1 MAWRNLLSGEYN
13 LPERVS
19 IFDTT
24 LRDGEQTPGV
34 ALTPEEKVEIAIQ
47 LDKLG
52 VDIIEAGFPITS
64 KGEQKAVSDIC
75 KLGLSAKIC
84 ALARCEKN
92 DIDVAVDTGVDWVHV
107 FLATSDIHLKYK
119 LRMTREQALTKIA
132 EAVEYAKSR
141 GVVVHYSAEDATRTE
156 HDFLMK
162 ALKVAADAGADSI
175 DIPDTVG
182 FAIPMVIRKIVS
194 SAKAVTGKPIA
205 VHCHDDMGLAVANS
219 LSAVEAG
226 AEIIHATVNGI
237 GERAGNASLE
247 EIVVAL
253 HTLYGVKTNINLQE
267 IYKTSKLVAKLTG
280 VWIPKNKAIVG
291 ENAFA
296 HESGIHVHGVLGSP
310 ETYEPIM
317 PETVGRKR
325 KIVAGKHS
333 GIHGIDFMLKEYG
346 LDIDRAKAKEVL
358 ERVKTLGDM
367 GMRVSDTKLKA
378 IAEEI
383 AGKPRGDRL
392 ISLKGLD
399 ITSNMNGAMARISL
413 KIGDDIVMAESFDK
427 SPVAASLSALL
438 NALSSKMNV
447 KLIDFKIDATSYSP
461 DLTCEAEVVLTVN
474 DSQELVGEAVGHDPA
489 FVVVNAIISGIEK
502 AMLHAAGE
510 GMV

>member
-1 MAWRNLLSGEYN
+1 MAWRKILSEGYN
-13 LPERVS
+13 IPERVS

-34 ALTPEEKVEIAIQ
+34 ALTPEDKVEIAIQ

-92 DIDVAVDTGVDWVHV
+92 DIDAAVDAGVDWVHV
-107 FLATSDIHLKYK
+107 FLATSDIHLKHK

-141 GVVVHYSAEDATRTE
+141 GVIVHYSAEDATRTE

-162 ALKVAADAGADSI
+162 ALKVAVDAGADSV

-182 FAIPMVIRKIVS
+182 FGIPAAIRRIVS
-194 SAKAVTGKPIA
+194 SAKFVTGKPVA

-226 AEIIHATVNGI
+226 AEIIHATINGI

-253 HTLYGVKTNINLQE
+253 NMLYGVKTNINLQE
-267 IYKTSKLVAKLTG
+267 IYKTSRLVAKLTG

-296 HESGIHVHGVLGSP
+296 HESGIHVHGILGSP
-310 ETYEPIM
+310 ETYEPIA
-317 PETVGRKR
+317 PELVGRRR

-333 GIHGIDFMLKEYG
+333 GIHSIDFLLKERG
-346 LDIDRAKAKEVL
+346 LEMDKVKAREVL
-358 ERVKTLGDM
+358 ERVKALGDM
-367 GMRVSDTKLKA
+367 GMRVSDAKLKE

-383 AGKPRGDRL
+383 VGESRDSRT
-392 ISLKGLD
+392 IFLKEFSVV
-399 ITSNMNGAMARISL
+399 SNTNCATARISL
-413 KIGDDIVMAESFDK
+413 KIGDEVITAESLDH

-438 NALSSKMNV
+438 NAVSRKMNI
-447 KLIDFKIDATSYSP
+447 KLIDFRIDATSYSP
-461 DLTCEAEVVLTVN
+461 DLKCEAEVVLSVN
-474 DSQELVGEAVGHDPA
+474 NSQEYVGEAVGHDPA
-489 FVVVNAIISGIEK
+489 FVTVNAIITGIEK
-502 AMLHAAGE
+502 A
-510 GMV
+510 VQSSRS

>member
-1 MAWRNLLSGEYN
+1 MAWRKILSEDYN

-34 ALTPEEKVEIAIQ
+34 ALTPEEKMEIAIQ

-52 VDIIEAGFPITS
+52 VDVIEAGFPITS
-64 KGEQKAVSDIC
+64 RGEWKAVSEIC

-92 DIDVAVDTGVDWVHV
+92 DIDVAVDAGVEWVHV
-107 FLATSDIHLKYK
+107 FLATSDIHLKHK
-119 LRMTREQALTKIA
+119 LRMTREQALEKIS
-132 EAVEYAKSR
+132 EAIEYAKSR
-141 GVVVHYSAEDATRTE
+141 GVIVHYSAEDATRTGY
-156 HDFLMK
+156 DFLMR
-162 ALKVAADAGADSI
+162 ALKTAADTGADSL

-182 FAIPMVIRKIVS
+182 FAVPTAIRRIVS
-194 SAKAVTGKPIA
+194 SAKRLTGKPIA

-253 HTLYGVKTNINLQE
+253 HTLYGVKTGINLQE

-296 HESGIHVHGVLGSP
+296 HESGIHVHGILGSP
-310 ETYEPIM
+310 ETYEPIA
-317 PETVGRKR
+317 PGLVGRRR
-325 KIVAGKHS
+325 KIVVGKHS
-333 GIHGIDFMLKEYG
+333 GIHSIDFLLKEHG
-346 LDIDRAKAKEVL
+346 LYMDRAKAKEVL
-358 ERVKTLGDM
+358 EKVKSLGDM
-367 GMRVSDTKLKA
+367 GVRVPDAELKT
-378 IAEEI
+378 IAEEVI
-383 AGKPRGDRL
+383 GKSKGNRL
-392 ISLKGLD
+392 ISLKELEV
-399 ITSNMNGAMARISL
+399 TSNTNGATARISL
-413 KIGDDIVMAESFDK
+413 EIGDEIVTAMSLGH
-427 SPVAASLSALL
+427 SPAIASLSALM
-438 NALSSKMNV
+438 NAISSKMNV
-447 KLIDFKIDATSYSP
+447 KLIDFRIDATSYSP
-461 DLTCEAEVVLTVN
+461 DLTCEAEVVLTID
-474 DSQELVGEAVGHDPA
+474 DSSEFVGEAVGHDPA
-489 FVVVNAIISGIEK
+489 FVIITAVIAGIER
-502 AMLHAAGE
+502 AMLYSVGGGAT
-510 GMV
+510 

>member
-1 MAWRNLLSGEYN
+1 MAWRKLLSEEYI

-47 LDKLG
+47 LDRLG

-64 KGEQKAVSDIC
+64 KGELKAVSEIC

-92 DIDVAVDTGVDWVHV
+92 DIDAAVDTGVDWVHV
-107 FLATSDIHLKYK
+107 FLATSDIHLKHK
-119 LRMTREQALTKIA
+119 LRMTREQALEKIA

-182 FAIPMVIRKIVS
+182 FAVPAAIRRFVS
-194 SAKAVTGKPIA
+194 SAKIVTGKPIA

-226 AEIIHATVNGI
+226 AEIIHATINGI

-253 HTLYGVKTNINLQE
+253 HTLYDVKTNINLQE
-267 IYKTSKLVAKLTG
+267 IYKTSRLVAKLTG

-310 ETYEPIM
+310 ETYEPIA
-317 PETVGRKR
+317 PELVGRRR

-333 GIHGIDFMLKEYG
+333 GIHGIDFLLKECG
-346 LDIDRAKAKEVL
+346 LDMDRAKAKEVL
-358 ERVKTLGDM
+358 EKVKALGDM
-367 GMRVSDTKLKA
+367 GMRVPDAQLKA

-383 AGKPRGDRL
+383 VGKPEDTRL
-392 ISLKGLD
+392 ISLKEFS
-399 ITSNMNGAMARISL
+399 IMSNVNGAMARISL
-413 KIGDDIVMAESFDK
+413 KIDNEVVTAESFGH
-427 SPVAASLSALL
+427 SPVIASISALM
-438 NALSSKMNV
+438 NAVSSKMNV
-447 KLIDFKIDATSYSP
+447 KLIDFRIDATSYSP

-474 DSQELVGEAVGHDPA
+474 DSQECVGEAVGHDPA
-489 FVVVNAIISGIEK
+489 FVIVSAVIAGIEK
-502 AMLHAAGE
+502 TILSSVGREAT
-510 GMV
+510 

>member
-1 MAWRNLLSGEYN
+1 MAWKKILSEEYT
-13 LPERVS
+13 LPERVL

-47 LDKLG
+47 LDRLG

-64 KGEQKAVSDIC
+64 KGEWKAVSDIC
-75 KLGLSAKIC
+75 KLGLSAKVC
-84 ALARCEKN
+84 ALARCEKS
-92 DIDVAVDTGVDWVHV
+92 DIDAAVDTGVDWVHV

-119 LRMTREQALTKIA
+119 LRMTREQALNKIA

-156 HDFLMK
+156 HEFLMK
-162 ALKVAADAGADSI
+162 ALKVASDAGADSI

-182 FAIPMVIRKIVS
+182 FAIPMTIHRIVS
-194 SAKAVTGKPIA
+194 SAKVVTGKPIA

-219 LSAVEAG
+219 LAAVEAG

-267 IYKTSKLVAKLTG
+267 IYKTSRLVAKLTG
-280 VWIPKNKAIVG
+280 VWVPKNKAIVG

-296 HESGIHVHGVLGSP
+296 HESGIHVHGILGSP
-310 ETYEPIM
+310 ETYEPIA
-317 PETVGRKR
+317 PEVVGRRR

-333 GIHGIDFMLKEYG
+333 GIHGIDFLLKESG
-346 LDIDRAKAKEVL
+346 LDMDRAKAKEVL
-358 ERVKTLGDM
+358 EKVKALGDM
-367 GMRVSDTKLKA
+367 GMRISDTKLKT
-378 IAEEI
+378 IAEEVV
-383 AGKPRGDRL
+383 GKPGDSQM
-392 ISLKGLD
+392 ISLKELSV
-399 ITSNMNGAMARISL
+399 TSNTNGAMARISL
-413 KIGDDIVMAESFDK
+413 KIGDEVITSESFGHN
-427 SPVAASLSALL
+427 PVVASLSALL
-438 NALSSKMNV
+438 NAVSRKMNV
-447 KLIDFKIDATSYSP
+447 KLTDFRIDATSYSP
-461 DLTCEAEVVLTVN
+461 DLTCEAEVVLTIN
-474 DSQELVGEAVGHDPA
+474 DSQEYVGEAVGHDPA
-489 FVVVNAIISGIEK
+489 LVVVYAVIAGIEK
-502 AMLHAAGE
+502 AMLSSAG
-510 GMV
+510 GKAT